1 MRLITKLASP
11 VMSENLVEKGLV
23 GVDNVKLNKSAMI
36 IRSSLIEE

>member
-1 MRLITKLASP
+1 
-11 VMSENLVEKGLV
+11 MSENLVEKGLV